1 VRKEKS
7 WEDEPGKCFID
18 IEIDFESTG
27 YSIDTNYMA
36 HPDFQRPPE
45 GKDDRTI
52 ITARIEG
59 LDIPQKELDYIQAG
73 CSTVW
78 EAFFKIIGE
87 SKLKRD
93 E

>member
-1 VRKEKS
+1 MRNEKS
-7 WEDEPGKCFID
+7 WEDKPGHCFVQ

-27 YSIDTNYMA
+27 YKIDTNYMA
-36 HPDFQRPPE
+36 HRDFQRPPE

-73 CSTVW
+73 CPTVW
-78 EAFFKIIGE
+78 KAMFKII
-87 SKLKRD
+87 D
-93 E
+93 ETEI